1 MIDSLV
7 RLLKRIGNDL
17 AKGRNLE
24 AYIATIAGIILII
37 VDLIGDVEQ
46 GLQLTIIIFTLTIL
60 VFRSTRPEDLV
71 DLDKVL
77 LDRQA
82 YGRYSDFIAG
92 ARVLW
97 VYGPSSINVLRD
109 GSFKDV
115 LERGGSVRFIIQ
127 NPRETHSMN
136 QLKQQLDQEYNL
148 SNDLDMSIDLLRRT
162 KQKYPKLDYRLLNRS
177 PGFSTS
183 IVDPDGRNGH
193 LVIEYFG
200 YQNEAINSRMH
211 IEIARTQTA
220 FWFEYWQRQ
229 YELMWEGGLTD
240 EQVFG
245 NTGDSIS
252 GK

>member
-1 MIDSLV
+1 MIDALV
-7 RLLKRIGNDL
+7 RLLKRIGKDL
-17 AKGRNLE
+17 ANGRNLE
-24 AYIATIAGIILII
+24 AYVATVAGIILIV
-37 VDLIGDVEQ
+37 VDLIGDVDQ

-60 VFRSTRPEDLV
+60 VFRSTRPDDLV

-82 YGRYSDFIAG
+82 YGKYSDFIAG
-92 ARVLW
+92 GRVLW

-115 LERGGSVRFIIQ
+115 LDRGGSVRFIVQ
-127 NPRETHSMN
+127 NPHETHTMN
-136 QLKQQLDQEYNL
+136 QLKRQLDQEYNL
-148 SNDLDMSIDLLRRT
+148 SHDLDMSIDLLRRT
-162 KQKYPKLDYRLLNRS
+162 KQKYPRLEYRFLDYS

-229 YELMWEGGLTD
+229 YELMWENALTD
-240 EQVFG
+240 EQVFVE
-245 NTGDSIS
+245 SAAQP
-252 GK
+252 